1 MRLRNESVGNTSNV
15 KRERAAKQL
24 VRGWRVGARQQRLS
38 EMRTFRFRNRWKID
52 VHFCHE
58 TKELVKKLRGFGS

>member
-1 MRLRNESVGNTSNV
+1 MRLRNESNGNASNM

-24 VRGWRVGARQQRLS
+24 VRGWRVGARQQLS
-38 EMRTFRFRNRWKID
+38 EMRTFRFRNHWKID